1 MKKKKNS
8 KKRKENSIH
17 IRLEESEARRGKVD
31 ILSSELNLLKISR
44 SISNYRR
51 LRNLESEKKFLIAKL
66 LKEIRL
72 NIDKIRREFP
82 HPKLPEI
89 LKEKET
95 PEVTKEVE
103 KKELKV
109 KPVTRGNIESQLM
122 EIQEKLARLQS
133 Q

>member
-8 KKRKENSIH
+8 KKRKESSIH
-17 IRLEESEARRGKVD
+17 IRLEESEAKRGKVD

-66 LKEIRL
+66 LKEVKL

-82 HPKLPEI
+82 HPNIPEI
-89 LKEKET
+89 LKEK
-95 PEVTKEVE
+95 VTSSKVEEVE
-103 KKELKV
+103 KKELKI
-109 KPVTRGNIESQLM
+109 KPITRGNIESQLM
-122 EIQEKLARLQS
+122 EIQEKLSRLQS